1 MARGR
6 ANTGTYMYSHGVV
19 DPMPRHP
26 GALNPEGPITLC
38 TRLAAEALCSRTA
51 SCAIPSG
58 SRAARACP
66 RTARPRKSAVQAER
80 RRAGAPRPRVTCR
93 GSWRAQPAR
102 ARPPAPRA
110 PAARPAA
117 GRRRPAG
124 GPGAARAPRA
134 RARSA
139 ARPPGAHAAGAR
151 SAGARRSEEE
161 GAPDCS
167 LLLDAVCRGSRQAL
181 YWHHTDGDTAAQ
193 RPGFQELQRQ
203 SDQHGGRMAGG
214 RTRGAGHF
222 RGTTHNA

>member
-1 MARGR
+1 MAWSILCATSPRCLEPR
-6 ANTGTYMYSHGVV
+6 GTYSILHQAGSKGAMLPHRILGHTIWIQSGLGLSTHG
-19 DPMPRHP
+19 
-26 GALNPEGPITLC
+26 
-38 TRLAAEALCSRTA
+38 AAAQAR
-51 SCAIPSG
+51 
-58 SRAARACP
+58 RA
-66 RTARPRKSAVQAER
+66 QAER
-80 RRAGAPRPRVTCR
+80 RWAGAPRPRVTCR
-93 GSWRAQPAR
+93 GSWRARPAR

-222 RGTTHNA
+222 RGTMQNA

>member
-1 MARGR
+1 
-6 ANTGTYMYSHGVV
+6 MYSHGVV

-161 GAPDCS
+161 GAPECS
-167 LLLDAVCRGSRQAL
+167 LLLGRRVQRVPAGFVWASYGWGHCCSATWLSGAATPERPTRGSNGRRTHTWGRPL
-181 YWHHTDGDTAAQ
+181 PGHHAQ
-193 RPGFQELQRQ
+193 CLRPL
-203 SDQHGGRMAGG
+203 AGLG
-214 RTRGAGHF
+214 
-222 RGTTHNA
+222 